1 MSMPEPSALSG
12 QSEAAFTSSRET
24 DITSSPHRDIAIKD
38 NLIENQNSLHC
49 KETVE
54 VEFCGTEKDG
64 SLVAS
69 SSVAR
74 TEEACGNEGKI
85 AKIQAYS
92 IGLNQYFAMNDGNQ
106 AQFGVKNAMEIVDG
120 AVTQPVVADAGT
132 GARKVEASGAHH
144 SSSKDNGTPQ
154 AQYNMS
160 MGLGGEDDKV
170 LNVDTPSDKAGDSGE
185 DSSTPT
191 GGESIKPKKFGIL
204 GRKWSRRSSHQAGEE
219 EKKEEEYPPVSF
231 FKLYSYADKFDM
243 FAQVVGIIG
252 ALGNGV
258 IFPVFTIIFGDILD
272 DIAINYYVF
281 RNTEALTESVSATV
295 PKFMYLGVG
304 GMVAAFLQVFF
315 LIYSSIR
322 QTNRIRE
329 TYLKTVL
336 QQDIGYFDTFGTSGA
351 LLQGLNED
359 CMKVQAAIG
368 EKVSMFLFMSSTAIS
383 GIAIGMLLYLLVLQ
397 SFS

>member
-1 MSMPEPSALSG
+1 M
-12 QSEAAFTSSRET
+12 
-24 DITSSPHRDIAIKD
+24 HCNKAI
-38 NLIENQNSLHC
+38 
-49 KETVE
+49 E
-54 VEFCGTEKDG
+54 VESRGTKKDG

-74 TEEACGNEGKI
+74 TGKTRDKEGTL
-85 AKIQAYS
+85 AEIQAYS
-92 IGLNQYFAMNDGNQ
+92 IELNQYFAMND
-106 AQFGVKNAMEIVDG
+106 APRSQFVGKVDMEIVDS
-120 AVTQPVVADAGT
+120 AVPQPTVADAGI
-132 GARKVEASGAHH
+132 GVRKMEDGGTPH
-144 SSSKDNGTPQ
+144 SKSKDNVSIEG
-154 AQYNMS
+154 QYSMS

-170 LNVDTPSDKAGDSGE
+170 MTVDTPSDKVGDSGE
-185 DSSTPT
+185 DPSTPT
-191 GGESIKPKKFGIL
+191 GEESDEPKHFGIF
-204 GRKWSRRSSHQAGEE
+204 GRKWRKSSHPTDQE

-243 FAQVVGIIG
+243 LAQVVGIIG

-258 IFPVFTIIFGDILD
+258 IFPLFTIIFGDILD

-281 RNTEALTESVSATV
+281 RNTEALTESVSTTV

-329 TYLKTVL
+329 MYLKSVL
-336 QQDIGYFDTFGTSGA
+336 QQDIAYFDTFGTSGA

-383 GIAIGMLLYLLVLQ
+383 GITIGTLLM
-397 SFS
+397 